1 MNNILWSKGLEDKSE
16 YQLAH
21 TAHQSSMYEIIREL
35 NNCKNHIIWIRNN
48 AIDLDGIALLIDK
61 VENPKKI
68 VITDGDMS
76 TGDYKIQTI
85 KTLVDSDK
93 ITKMYFQNYNP
104 IDPLLE
110 HPKISYFPIG
120 LDLHTEETK
129 IGNNPY
135 CKYELLLKMRN
146 IPKTINK
153 ALIDFKATPRS
164 DFRLSILKE
173 AQNNDNITILNERM
187 KICELYKYY
196 SKYKFIIC
204 AEGGGLDTH
213 RHYEAWLAGCCVLTH
228 LTPLEN
234 MYDEFA
240 TIYIDDFSTITEQ
253 DLDEYWT
260 ATSDKRTTEN
270 VIPKFKY
277 SYWYN
282 K

>member
-1 MNNILWSKGLEDKSE
+1 MDNIIWSKGLENKSE

-21 TAHQSSMYEIIREL
+21 TGHQTTFYEIIREL
-35 NNCKNHIIWIRNN
+35 NNCKNDIIWIRNN
-48 AIDLDGIALLIDK
+48 GTDLDAINVLIDK
-61 VENPKKI
+61 IEKPIKI
-68 VITDGDMS
+68 VITDGDTC

-85 KTLVDSDK
+85 KNLIDSDK
-93 ITKMYFQNYNP
+93 IIKMYFQNYNP
-104 IDPLLE
+104 IDLLLE
-110 HPKISYFPIG
+110 NEKISYFPIG

-164 DFRLSILKE
+164 DMRIKIIEESK
-173 AQNNDNITILNERM
+173 NNDNITILNERM

-204 AEGGGLDTH
+204 AEGGGLDCH
-213 RHYEAWLAGCCVLTH
+213 RNYEAWLAGCCVLTH
-228 LTPLEN
+228 NSSLDK
-234 MYDEFA
+234 MYDEFS
-240 TIYIDDFSTITEQ
+240 TIYINDFSTITEK

-260 ATSDKRTTEN
+260 VTSDKRSTEN